1 MVALTF
7 IPNSDP
13 EKLTEVNHIDRDVK
27 NNLVSNLEWV
37 SPKENMRHLEDN
49 FNFTFGRIPVIG
61 INKTTK
67 EKVEFSSI
75 KEAVIFLKAAGC
87 PNANAGAISS
97 VINGKRKSAYNYL
110 WSKQV

>member
-7 IPNSDP
+7 IPNPDP

-75 KEAVIFLKAAGC
+75 KEAVIFLKAVEC